1 MTAKELLSEYLEN
14 IQNPQKEAE
23 LFAEDGAIELPYF
36 KSVNIP
42 PRYKGKQQI
51 ETFISDLLKQA
62 PTFKFIN
69 IKVLIDTP
77 EQVFAEYEVNT
88 ILMVSLINNYIWVD
102 WFPKTGKS
110 FYYGKPVI
118 PYLLK
123 GLKFR
128 IHHLLSS

>member
-88 ILMVSLINNYIWVD
+88 IFN
-102 WFPKTGKS
+102 
-110 FYYGKPVI
+110 GKPYKQLYMGRLVSKNGKI
-118 PYLLK
+118 ILLREACDTVPIER
-123 GLKFR
+123 LK
-128 IHHLLSS
+128 I